1 MAEVESKLKLLS
13 IFLLPLDAMHPR
25 FAGGGC
31 AALVSSLCS
40 TVYITAEARTAE
52 GVKDCGS
59 LTLARHFFLY
69 RGTRTAEFYNGGRL
83 RRLSELVIEFNRLL
97 YREVQ
102 TAEYY

>member
-1 MAEVESKLKLLS
+1 
-13 IFLLPLDAMHPR
+13 MHPH

-52 GVKDCGS
+52 
-59 LTLARHFFLY
+59 
-69 RGTRTAEFYNGGRL
+69 FYNGGRL
-83 RRLSELVIEFNRLL
+83 RRLGELVIEFNRLL